1 MITFL
6 HSRNTAVVEAVV
18 PYILAK
24 TQHKYTTIREFAL
37 NTLATLILEDYL
49 KFRGSLLIYILAAM
63 LDQQREIKE
72 LATELIMKYTL
83 EKNDIFLRTCLLE
96 CPFVFNACPCF
107 GQSTGSAT
115 QSGNILRGP
124 SKKTAREYI
133 YRYLIKKIE
142 PVHLYMYFGNVV
154 RMVDYIDKNDCVATS
169 DDAQAALADF
179 LYVCTEICI
188 ANEKHQKN
196 VSKITK
202 ENQGDGPTADDAD
215 QADNDAAI
223 EAGMA
228 EGTGRGRRGK
238 KNIPTIA
245 QALVTVEK
253 SIPHIVAAAKKLTN
267 MNEKLFKPTIDKMC
281 MEICIHFDVLFE
293 YAQPREFWS
302 KYQEKIVRKAPPTSA
317 AAKKTPQSK
326 QEDVDYGPS
335 TSSGQSVAQPP
346 KPSNGEEN
354 DSGQFTI
361 EDVNE
366 SRSLNS
372 TVQSQK
378 TPPSSRHTPSRT
390 ARMIG
395 TLSRAGSRRRIIDSD
410 DDTESDNDSVIS
422 SPSQKGRS
430 NNRNIESTTPSGS
443 LISKPGTASQFKRVR
458 H

>member
-1 MITFL
+1 M
-6 HSRNTAVVEAVV
+6 EAVV

-24 TQHKYTTIREFAL
+24 TQHKYTNIREFAL

-142 PVHLYMYFGNVV
+142 PVYLYMYFGNVV

-188 ANEKHQKN
+188 ANEKHKKN

-202 ENQGDGPTADDAD
+202 ESHGDGATADDAD
-215 QADNDAAI
+215 PADNDAAI
-223 EAGMA
+223 DAGMA
-228 EGTGRGRRGK
+228 EASGRGRRGK

-267 MNEKLFKPTIDKMC
+267 INEELFKPIIDKMC

-293 YAQPREFWS
+293 YAHPREFWS
-302 KYQEKIVRKAPPTSA
+302 KYQENIVKKAPPPSA
-317 AAKKTPQSK
+317 APKKTPQSK
-326 QEDVDYGPS
+326 QADVDYSPS
-335 TSSGQSVAQPP
+335 TSGQAVAQLPT
-346 KPSNGEEN
+346 PSNGEEN

-361 EDVNE
+361 DDIEDSQSAKSTGQSLKSTPA
-366 SRSLNS
+366 SR
-372 TVQSQK
+372 Q
-378 TPPSSRHTPSRT
+378 TPGRT
-390 ARMIG
+390 AKVVG
-395 TLSRAGSRRRIIDSD
+395 NLSRAGSRRRIIDSD

-422 SPSQKGRS
+422 RHSQKSRS
-430 NNRNIESTTPSGS
+430 SNRTRESTPPTGS
-443 LISKPGTASQFKRVR
+443 LKSKTGTPSQFKRVK